1 MRRSSPDSQYIKG
14 GLFSLFLVLYQI
26 MTSAYTFLPLFIGVF
41 FTYVII
47 NYENEKKKNII
58 YLIFIYFSVYDLN
71 KGFYLFSLLL
81 TFFLFYNLFVE
92 KIRNFLICSNCI
104 LVLYV
109 VVAYLGHYCLNLLI
123 SYILNSGSPVFL
135 VNYFYYIMIDSLIV
149 IVLFK
154 GKV

>member
-26 MTSAYTFLPLFIGVF
+26 MTSVYTFLPLFIGVF

-47 NYENEKKKNII
+47 NYENEKKKNLI

-92 KIRNFLICSNCI
+92 RIRNVLICSNCI

-109 VVAYLGHYCLNLLI
+109 IVAYLGHYCLNLFI
-123 SYILNSGSPVFL
+123 SYILNSASPIFL
-135 VNYFYYIMIDSLIV
+135 VNYLYYIIVDSLVTIL
-149 IVLFK
+149 LFK